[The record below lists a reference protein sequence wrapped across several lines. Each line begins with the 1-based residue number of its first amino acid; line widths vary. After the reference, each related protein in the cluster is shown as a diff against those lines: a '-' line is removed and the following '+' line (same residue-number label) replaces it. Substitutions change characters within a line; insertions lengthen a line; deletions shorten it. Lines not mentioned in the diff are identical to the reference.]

1 MHVIQHLMRNLHWQ
15 SFSDKEIAGQARND
29 VLNNMMSVWY
39 NFPLINRYKD
49 TVYLINSKCKE
60 KEFLRLLV

>member
-1 MHVIQHLMRNLHWQ
+1 MAKLPPVICPLYQTAIKTMHVIPHLMRNLHLQ

-39 NFPLINRYKD
+39 
-49 TVYLINSKCKE
+49 
-60 KEFLRLLV
+60 